1 MRDVLD
7 LWPAL
12 WNFTEHPDVDATNNR
27 AERAIRHGVLW
38 RKTSTRTQTP
48 EGDRFVERI
57 LSIRETCR
65 CRDQPMH
72 PYLVDVHNA
81 RLTGRPIPTPLTA

>member
-1 MRDVLD
+1 MV
-7 LWPAL
+7 
-12 WNFTEHPDVDATNNR
+12 
-27 AERAIRHGVLW
+27 ILW
-38 RKTSTRTQTP
+38 RKMSTGTQTP

-65 CRDQPMH
+65 SQDRGMH

-81 RLTGRPIPTPLTA
+81 RLTGATIPTPLTA